1 MSALDELRDAIPEA
15 ARDLR
20 LNLQSVLAEGALS
33 PAQRWGTAI
42 AAAVAARN
50 PRLREAI
57 LAEGR
62 AQVDAAVVEDGIAA
76 AALMGMNN
84 VYYRFRHLIGRDV
97 YSEKPARLRMNRIA
111 KPAGN
116 KVDFELFCL
125 AASAIN
131 GCETCL
137 KAHEKV
143 FSPEVS
149 ARIRSTTP
157 SASPPWSRA
166 RRWRWIWPPRVRRPP
181 PPRPVGAPLA
191 GGRKAATIR
200 SCGLLSAYRRE
211 RCC

>member
-20 LNLQSVLAEGALS
+20 LNLQTVLAEGALS

-62 AQVDAAVVEDGIAA
+62 TQVDAAVVEDAIAA
-76 AALMGMNN
+76 AALMAMNN

-97 YSEKPARLRMNRIA
+97 YGDKPARLRMNRLA
-111 KPAGN
+111 KPAGS

-125 AASAIN
+125 AVSAIN
-131 GCETCL
+131 GCQTCM

-143 FSPEVS
+143 
-149 ARIRSTTP
+149 I
-157 SASPPWSRA
+157 
-166 RRWRWIWPPRVRRPP
+166 
-181 PPRPVGAPLA
+181 LA
-191 GGRKAATIR
+191 GGLSEDQVHDAVRLAAVVQGAAVALDLAPGGAT
-200 SCGLLSAYRRE
+200 SAAA
-211 RCC
+211 